1 MAEACGVTK
10 QAVLGWK
17 KTGRIDK
24 KHLPALAHL
33 TKFPLTWWLELE
45 EDSEPAAAISLATQ
59 LSVRERPAPYG
70 QPAWPFESISARDYA
85 QLSVA
90 QQYMVEGFV
99 KAMLAE
105 AQANKRKAAP

>member
-1 MAEACGVTK
+1 VAEACGVTK

-24 KHLPALAHL
+24 KHLHALAQI
-33 TKFPLTWWLELE
+33 TKFPLTWWLDLE
-45 EDSEPAAAISLATQ
+45 EEIEPAAATSIATQ
-59 LSVRERPAPYG
+59 LSVRERPASYG
-70 QPAWPFESISARDYA
+70 PPAWPFESISARDYA

-99 KAMLAE
+99 KALLTE
-105 AQANKRKAAP
+105 AQNKRKAAS